1 MPIILK
7 LGFKKKL
14 WQYFVH
20 AYKSHETM
28 PGYCSNLETALTH
41 NKMSLAKPKSP
52 SFATLF
58 GPKFVNRQLRA
69 ATSLQSEKKKCVYQ
83 LKKNLT

>member
-1 MPIILK
+1 M
-7 LGFKKKL
+7 
-14 WQYFVH
+14 H
-20 AYKSHETM
+20 AYKSQETM
-28 PGYCSNLETALTH
+28 SGYCSNLETALTH

-69 ATSLQSEKKKCVYQ
+69 ATSLQSEKKKCVHQ
-83 LKKNLT
+83 FEKILPKGLLRMWLI